1 VAGIEAS
8 EGESSTGKLNS
19 LLAAFTSIYENEREK
34 MTMTDS
40 PGFQI
45 KSATESDVPVILSF
59 VKKLAGYE
67 QLSHE
72 VVATEELLREN
83 LFGERRT
90 AEVAIGYLE
99 AEPVGFV
106 LFFHNYSTFL
116 GKPGLYIEDLFVD
129 EEYRGRGYGRALLL
143 HVARLAKARDCGR
156 LEWSVLDWNQPAIDF
171 YKKLGALPMSDWTM
185 FRITGKSLDE
195 LTDR

>member
-1 VAGIEAS
+1 
-8 EGESSTGKLNS
+8 
-19 LLAAFTSIYENEREK
+19 
-34 MTMTDS
+34 MMTDS

-45 KSATESDVPVILSF
+45 KSAIESDVSIILSF
-59 VKKLAGYE
+59 VKKLARYE

-83 LFGERRT
+83 LFGKRQT
-90 AEVAIGYLE
+90 AEVAIGYLDSK
-99 AEPVGFV
+99 PVGFV

-171 YKKLGALPMSDWTM
+171 YKKLGALPMSDWTI
-185 FRITGKSLDE
+185 FRITGKRLDE

>member
-1 VAGIEAS
+1 MIA
-8 EGESSTGKLNS
+8 
-19 LLAAFTSIYENEREK
+19 
-34 MTMTDS
+34 TDS

-45 KSATESDVPVILSF
+45 KSATESDVPIIFSF
-59 VKKLAGYE
+59 VKKLAHYE
-67 QLSHE
+67 RLSHE

-83 LFGERRT
+83 LFGKRRT
-90 AEVAIGYLE
+90 AEVAIGYLD
-99 AEPVGFV
+99 AKPVGFV
-106 LFFHNYSTFL
+106 LFFYNYSTFL

-143 HVARLAKARDCGR
+143 HVARLAKERDCGR

-171 YKKLGALPMSDWTM
+171 YKKLGALPMSDWTV

-195 LTDR
+195 LVGR